1 MPLKKSDLVPYW
13 FTRQIVILGGD
24 FAIPENCNGFL
35 ATNIAPVGGAVAFI
49 NGYPI
54 NPRLVAG
61 ANGESFGL
69 GGNFGEVLAEKQLE
83 IIFGA
88 GVSMVYLT
96 MKFYSKIC

>member
-1 MPLKKSDLVPYW
+1 MLQSKDLVPFW
-13 FTRQIVILGGD
+13 FTRQIVVEGGD
-24 FAIPENCNGFL
+24 FAIPANCNAFL
-35 ATNIAPVGGAVAFI
+35 ATNIAPVGGAIAYV

-54 NPRLVAG
+54 NARLVAG

-88 GVSMVYLT
+88 GVARVYLT
-96 MKFYSKIC
+96 MKFYSSIC